1 MSGCYQ
7 CGLPEGTD
15 QRLCETCYRR
25 RFHRG
30 LLVIDT
36 VVPEASQ
43 GIEFTPTLQRWVL
56 GGSAFIYV
64 SVLGLALLIH
74 ARQPVLTALDV
85 QRDFI
90 RSEVSYSTVEHGR
103 RFGPVNAP
111 R

>member
-30 LLVIDT
+30 LLVTDT
-36 VVPEASQ
+36 VPNQCPQ
-43 GIEFTPTLQRWVL
+43 GIEFTPRIQRWVL

-64 SVLGLALLIH
+64 SVLGLALVIQ
-74 ARQPVLTALDV
+74 AKQQGLTASDV
-85 QRDFI
+85 QRDFV
-90 RSEVSYSTVEHGR
+90 RSQIGYFPVEHER
-103 RFGPVNAP
+103 SFGPVVAP

>member
-30 LLVIDT
+30 LLVIDAA
-36 VVPEASQ
+36 PHEPAQ
-43 GIEFTPTLQRWVL
+43 GLEFTPRVQRWVL

-64 SVLGLALLIH
+64 SVLGLALAIQ
-74 ARQPVLTALDV
+74 AKQPILSASDV
-85 QRDFI
+85 QRDFV
-90 RSEVSYSTVEHGR
+90 RSQIGYFSVEHER
-103 RFGPVNAP
+103 NFGPVIAP

>member
-30 LLVIDT
+30 LLVVNPLAT
-36 VVPEASQ
+36 EAAQ
-43 GIEFTPTLQRWVL
+43 GIEFTPRVRRWVL
-56 GGSAFIYV
+56 GGSAVIYV
-64 SVLGLALLIH
+64 GVLGLAVLIQ
-74 ARQPVLTALDV
+74 ARQPVLTASDV
-85 QRDFI
+85 QRDFV
-90 RSEVSYSTVEHGR
+90 RTEVGYASVEHGR
-103 RFGPVNAP
+103 SFGPLSAP

>member
-30 LLVIDT
+30 LLVVDT
-36 VVPEASQ
+36 VVTEPPQ
-43 GIEFTPTLQRWVL
+43 GMELTPQARRWVL

-64 SVLGLALLIH
+64 SVLGLALLIQ
-74 ARQPVLTALDV
+74 ARQPTLTARDV
-85 QRDFI
+85 QRDFV
-90 RSEVSYSTVEHGR
+90 RSEVGYFPVEHDR
-103 RFGPVNAP
+103 RFGPMIAP